1 MKTRKLK
8 KSLSVIFLSK
18 VYFKSPFFIIQ
29 KEKKNVDFFYS
40 YTFLK
45 VLTKLFFFKKT
56 LDSKTFKY
64 PLYIKFFDSLEDIQT
79 NCPDNSEFAFLSFKE
94 FFLKT
99 ESSIL
104 KSSAFLINSIKHL
117 EHFLK
122 KDCTFLNY
130 TELN

>member
-29 KEKKNVDFFYS
+29 KEKN
-40 YTFLK
+40 
-45 VLTKLFFFKKT
+45 
-56 LDSKTFKY
+56 SKTFKY